1 MGAPLPAGTTP
12 TAQRDWGEY
21 FRTHAREVAY
31 GATAVA
37 VIGVAVWLYVTS
49 EARKQA
55 FAAQA
60 LSAGARGV
68 GGGEPAARGQRP
80 QQAGGPLRRDAG
92 RGRRRGAAQRRAA
105 PHGED
110 RRRGAGPPE
119 VRREGPPQGHPRL
132 RPGRSWAA
140 AWRASG
146 SSRTP
151 RTRTGRRRRSRRT
164 TSSGRRACS
173 TRGACWRSRAT
184 RRAPARPTARCSQK
198 YGKLSQAAEAR
209 VRMGEVGGTVPAT
222 RPKSGPGSQ
231 G

>member
-37 VIGVAVWLYVTS
+37 VIGVAIWLYVTS
-49 EARKQA
+49 EMRKQA

-60 LSAGARGV
+60 LSQARAESEAGNLALAANDLSRLVDRYGGTRAADDAVVLLNDVRLVMGRTADAVQDLQRFVTKGHSKDILASAWSLLGGGLESERKFKDAAAAYRKVAELAPHDFLRAQGLLDAGRVLTVAGDTAGARAAY
-68 GGGEPAARGQRP
+68 GE
-80 QQAGGPLRRDAG
+80 LL
-92 RGRRRGAAQRRAA
+92 
-105 PHGED
+105 E
-110 RRRGAGPPE
+110 
-119 VRREGPPQGHPRL
+119 
-132 RPGRSWAA
+132 
-140 AWRASG
+140 
-146 SSRTP
+146 
-151 RTRTGRRRRSRRT
+151 
-164 TSSGRRACS
+164 
-173 TRGACWRSRAT
+173 
-184 RRAPARPTARCSQK
+184 K
-198 YGKLSQAAEAR
+198 YGQLSQAAEAR